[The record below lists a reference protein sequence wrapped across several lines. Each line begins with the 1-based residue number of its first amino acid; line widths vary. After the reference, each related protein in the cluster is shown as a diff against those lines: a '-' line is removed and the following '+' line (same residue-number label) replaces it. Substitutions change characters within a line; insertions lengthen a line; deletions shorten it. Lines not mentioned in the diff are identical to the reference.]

1 MSDIAFIYPSQN
13 DKYGFPEN
21 MMPLGI
27 CWIAA
32 FLEQSGFSVKILDQQ
47 VDKENL
53 ESFLKRESPKIVG
66 VGGTTE
72 TRFESFSISEKI
84 KKINLSI
91 IVIYG
96 GPHATFT
103 AEDTLTNI
111 PSIDIVVLGE
121 GEQSFL
127 EICKTVFENAF
138 AFNTIKGIS
147 YRQKGNII
155 HNPPQGRLKNLDSL
169 PFPARHLLK
178 IDRYNLKMDFNNL
191 NALSIITSR
200 GCPINCTFCSA
211 SSLWGKNYTTRSPA
225 NVADEIEDLLTKYN
239 IQGIKFFDSTLTLSK
254 KHITGL
260 CNEFINRRLAFNWEC
275 EVRADTVDE
284 SLLELMRDAGC
295 YYIDVGLESPNERTL
310 KNINKKITLQ
320 QFENVLDWANTL
332 GLKTKVFLT
341 WGHPGETLAEGIETW
356 EYAKQLKKKVSKVA
370 GPGIIRIYPGT
381 YVESFARTHGY
392 LPKNFSWSQPYFNQQ
407 NIDLGNSP
415 FTPLLLQ
422 NGFGYK
428 EIRKYTYT
436 LWAEEHHNTI
446 LRKKHILKKIFNI
459 RSLKEFQYHLN
470 SLLDMVIWKLG
481 INPNLSKRIKSILK
495 L

>member
-32 FLEQSGFSVKILDQQ
+32 FLEQAGFVVKILDQQ
-47 VDKENL
+47 VDKEDI
-53 ESFLKRESPKIVG
+53 ESFLKRENPKIVG
-66 VGGTTE
+66 IGGTTE
-72 TRFESFSISEKI
+72 TRFESFAIAEKV
-84 KKINLSI
+84 KKTNPSSL
-91 IVIYG
+91 VVYG

-111 PSIDIVVLGE
+111 PSIDIVVIGE

-127 EICKTVFENAF
+127 EICRVVFENTF
-138 AFNTIKGIS
+138 SFHTIKGIC
-147 YRQKGNII
+147 YRQNDDII
-155 HNPPQGRLKNLDSL
+155 HNPSQSRLRDLDCL

-178 IDRYNLKMDFNNL
+178 VDRYNLKMDFSDFH
-191 NALSIITSR
+191 ALSVITSR

-211 SSLWGKNYTTRSPA
+211 SSLWGKNYSTRSPA
-225 NVADEIEDLLTKYN
+225 NVADEIQDLMTKYP

-260 CNEFINRRLAFNWEC
+260 CNEFIRRRVDFKWEC

-310 KNINKKITLQ
+310 KNINKKITLR
-320 QFENVLDWANTL
+320 QFEKVLDWANTL

-341 WGHPGETLAEGIETW
+341 WGHPEETLQEGIETW
-356 EYAKQLKKKVSKVA
+356 EYAKQLKKKVSKVS

-381 YVESFARTHGY
+381 YVESFARSHGY
-392 LPKNFSWSQPYFNQQ
+392 LPKNFSWSQPYFSQQ

-415 FTPLLLQ
+415 FTPLMLQ
-422 NGFGYK
+422 KGFGYK
-428 EIRKYTYT
+428 EIRKFTYA
-436 LWAEEHHNTI
+436 LWSEEHRNTI
-446 LRKKHILKKIFNI
+446 LRKKHIIKKFSTI
-459 RSLKEFQYHLN
+459 RTSKEFKYHLN
-470 SLLDMVIWKLG
+470 SLIDMVIWKLG
-481 INPNLSKRIKSILK
+481 MNPNLSKKIKSILK